1 MPVGYALSV
10 VSTPRDASE
19 PYEAESVRREA
30 RLQWSQE
37 PAGAVGA
44 GAQPLGS
51 AESFENVERYR
62 YREQPWMHDTFGFER
77 FAGAEVLEIGVGLGT
92 DHVQFAR
99 AGATMTGIDLTPRCI
114 ELTRRRCRLEGVHSS
129 LELMDA
135 ESLRFDD
142 DAFDVVYSF
151 GVLHHV
157 ASTER
162 AFAEV
167 RRVLRPGGLFLGGLY
182 SRESIFWARLLA
194 WRWLTLG
201 FAREPIEAMLARIE
215 YGAED
220 AVPRVR
226 LFGREELRHLLFEA
240 GFERVAI
247 NRRHL
252 GLGRLTP
259 HLPVAVERGLGRL
272 GGWYLVH
279 EAA

>member
-1 MPVGYALSV
+1 M
-10 VSTPRDASE
+10 
-19 PYEAESVRREA
+19 RREA
-30 RLQWSQE
+30 RRQWSVE
-37 PAGAVGA
+37 PAGAIGA
-44 GAQPLGS
+44 GSAPLGT
-51 AESFENVERYR
+51 AAAFAGVERYR
-62 YREQPWMHDTFGFER
+62 YREQPWMHETFGFER
-77 FAGAEVLEIGVGLGT
+77 FAGAAVLEIGVGLGT
-92 DHVQFAR
+92 DHMQFAR
-99 AGATMTGIDLTPRCI
+99 AGARMTGIDLTPRCV
-114 ELTRRRCRLEGVHSS
+114 ELTRRRCELEGVRSDLH
-129 LELMDA
+129 LMDA
-135 ESLRFDD
+135 ETLQFADD
-142 DAFDVVYSF
+142 TFDVVYSF

-167 RRVLRPGGLFLGGLY
+167 RRVLRPGGLFIGALY

-201 FAREPIEAMLARIE
+201 FAREPLQELLARIE
-215 YGAED
+215 YGGDD

-226 LFGREELRHLLFEA
+226 LFGREELRRLLHEA

-259 HLPVAVERGLGRL
+259 HLPAALERGLGRR